1 MAKVT
6 NIEYKRRYLSYP
18 NIDFTRSKMMEY
30 LTDIVNEYI
39 EDKEI
44 ISIQYFDFM
53 NTQDEMVLAVI
64 TEK

>member
-6 NIEYKRRYLSYP
+6 NIEYKRRYLNYS
-18 NIDFTRSKMMEY
+18 RSKMMEC

-39 EDKEI
+39 EGKDI

-53 NTQDEMVLAVI
+53 NTEDEMVLAVI